1 MLEAGREVGP
11 LVRVAPVLW
20 GPLCFWGE
28 LTIWAVRASIPSL
41 CSQPHHTLPT
51 APTYSLRFKQLLLT
65 QADKFSPAEVRI
77 PGSFNHPSW
86 TPSQGSIPQGPGS
99 GGLSDPLP
107 SWA

>member
-1 MLEAGREVGP
+1 M
-11 LVRVAPVLW
+11 RVATC
-20 GPLCFWGE
+20 PLGFSLLLGG
-28 LTIWAVRASIPSL
+28 AVRASIPSL
-41 CSQPHHTLPT
+41 CSQPHHALPT

-77 PGSFNHPSW
+77 LGSFNHPSW
-86 TPSQGSIPQGPGS
+86 TPSQGSIPQGPGG